1 MYCAIGS
8 SPIAGARKLQST
20 VLMRCPCLSEMIGG
34 SKPKQMPLLQI
45 MVRRQQTEADTAVA
59 ANTADASA
67 ANTANASVANTADV
81 LVADANATDAAVAA
95 NAAPAGANY
104 ANMGDGGDWWRWRSS
119 SCDKV
124 DQNLRQCW
132 ECGRWDC
139 KSCSSWCTRCPGKYL
154 ICGHCNAQ
162 DMYYLVRR
170 GKTWRC
176 ERCESVRV
184 RA

>member
-1 MYCAIGS
+1 
-8 SPIAGARKLQST
+8 
-20 VLMRCPCLSEMIGG
+20 MIGG

-67 ANTANASVANTADV
+67 ANTANASAANTADV
-81 LVADANATDAAVAA
+81 LVADANAANATDAAVAA
-95 NAAPAGANY
+95 NAAPAGAND
-104 ANMGDGGDWWRWRSS
+104 ANMGDGGDWWRWRCS

-139 KSCSSWCTRCPGKYL
+139 KSCSFWCTRCPRKYL

-162 DMYYLVRR
+162 DMYLVRR

-176 ERCESVRV
+176 ARCERE
-184 RA
+184 RT